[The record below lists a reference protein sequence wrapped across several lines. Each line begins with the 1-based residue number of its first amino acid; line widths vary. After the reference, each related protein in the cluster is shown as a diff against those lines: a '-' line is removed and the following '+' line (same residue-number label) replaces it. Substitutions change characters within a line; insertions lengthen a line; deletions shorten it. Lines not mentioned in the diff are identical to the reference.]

1 MNFIFTVKVH
11 GFLNAATL
19 EETLKKNSISFTA
32 EECDTPIAAPAKKSK
47 AIPVASHK
55 RPRLTLAKVDY
66 IKAEI
71 LLRPDW
77 TNDQIAKRCDVSRA
91 TIERV
96 RAGTQVLLRG
106 AK

>member
-47 AIPVASHK
+47 AVAGTGTK
-55 RPRLTLAKVDY
+55 RPRLTRAKVDY
-66 IKAEI
+66 IK
-71 LLRPDW
+71 
-77 TNDQIAKRCDVSRA
+77 TVIAAHPNWAYEDIAARCDVSRT
-91 TIERV
+91 TISRV
-96 RAGTQVLLRG
+96 ASGTHALLRG